1 MATNSQRTH
10 QRSSQPTNQPT
21 NQPTDQPTDQPVDQ
35 RSGRRTPQRADT
47 VFVGGKVFTGT
58 GPAPIEA
65 AVAVADG
72 RILAVADAATVRSL
86 VDADTEVVDLAGG
99 LLVPG
104 FQDAHVHPAVAGVQM
119 LGCDLS
125 EGHSIEEYLAVVA
138 AYAEAHPGTGWI
150 RGGGWSMDVFP
161 GGTPTRSMLDAVL
174 RDRPV
179 LLTNRD
185 GHGAWVNT
193 RALQL
198 AGVDATTTDPVDGR
212 IEREADGTPAGT
224 LQEGAVELVARH
236 VPLATPDEAH
246 AGLLAAQEHLFSL
259 GVTSWQDAM
268 IGAFPGNPDNYDVY
282 LRAAREGSL
291 RARVVGA
298 LWWDRERGL
307 EQIPDLEE
315 RRRTGRVGRFDATS
329 VKIMQDGIA
338 ENFTAGLLEPYLDAC
353 GCATGN
359 SGLSFID
366 PQVLT
371 EAVSRLDRAGFQLH
385 FHALG
390 DRAVR
395 EVLDALAEAR
405 EANGANDNRHHLAH
419 LQLVHP
425 DDVERFAE
433 LGAAANIQALWAAH
447 EPQMDELTIP
457 FLGPE
462 RAALQYPF
470 GDLQRAGTRLVAGSD
485 WSVSSPNPLW
495 GIHVAVNRSVPDE
508 APDSPEPFEPMPPF
522 FPEQALTLA
531 QALTAY
537 TAGSAWVNHLDE
549 VTGTV
554 EVGKYADLVVLDRDP
569 FAHPPL
575 EIADTR
581 VLRTYIDGEPVFTAS
596 DRPASD

>member
-1 MATNSQRTH
+1 MAVSKE
-10 QRSSQPTNQPT
+10 PI
-21 NQPTDQPTDQPVDQ
+21 V
-35 RSGRRTPQRADT
+35 QRADT
-47 VFVGGKVFTGT
+47 VFVGGRVFTGT
-58 GPAPIEA
+58 GSVGGSGAGAGPVDA
-65 AVAVADG
+65 AVAVGGG
-72 RILAVADAATVRSL
+72 RILAVADEAAVRPL
-86 VDADTEVVDLAGG
+86 ADESTEVVDLAGG

-104 FQDAHVHPAVAGVQM
+104 FQDAHVHPAVAGVLM

-125 EGHSIEEYLAVVA
+125 EEHTIEGYLAVVA
-138 AYAEAHPGTGWI
+138 AYAKEHPDAAWI
-150 RGGGWSMDVFP
+150 RGGGWSMDLFP
-161 GGTPTRSMLDAVL
+161 RGTPTRGMLDAVVP
-174 RDRPV
+174 DRPV
-179 LLTNRD
+179 MLTNRD

-193 RALQL
+193 HALRL
-198 AGVDATTTDPVDGR
+198 AGVDRGTPDPADGR

-224 LQEGAVELVARH
+224 LQEGAVDLVARH
-236 VPLATPDEAH
+236 VPIATPDEAL

-268 IGAFPGNPDNYDVY
+268 IGAFPGNPDNFGVY
-282 LRAAREGSL
+282 LRAASEGSL

-307 EQIPDLEE
+307 EQIPELEE
-315 RRRTGRVGRFDATS
+315 RRRTGRVGRFHATS

-338 ENFTAGLLEPYLDAC
+338 ENFTAGMLEPYLDGC

-366 PQVLT
+366 PELLT
-371 EAVSRLDRAGFQLH
+371 EAVARLDRSGFQLH

-395 EVLDALAEAR
+395 EVLDALEAAR
-405 EANGANDNRHHLAH
+405 AVNGTNDNRHHLAH
-419 LQLVHP
+419 LQVVHP
-425 DDVERFAE
+425 EDIGRFAR

-470 GDLQRAGTRLVAGSD
+470 GDLQRAGARLVAGSD

-495 GIHVAVNRSVPDE
+495 GIHVAVNRAVPDE
-508 APDSPEPFEPMPPF
+508 APNATGTRESCPPF
-522 FPEQALTLA
+522 FPEQALTLS

-537 TAGSAWVNHLDE
+537 TAGSAWVNHLDR
-549 VTGTV
+549 VTGTI

-569 FAHPPL
+569 FAHPSE
-575 EIADTR
+575 EIAETR
-581 VLRTYIDGEPVFTAS
+581 VLRTYLDGELVYAAS
-596 DRPASD
+596 L

>member
-1 MATNSQRTH
+1 MGKTR
-10 QRSSQPTNQPT
+10 
-21 NQPTDQPTDQPVDQ
+21 
-35 RSGRRTPQRADT
+35 QRADI
-47 VFVGGKVFTGT
+47 VFVGGRVFTGT
-58 GPAPIEA
+58 SPTPIDA
-65 AVAVADG
+65 AVAVGGG
-72 RILAVADAATVRSL
+72 RIIAVADAATVRSL
-86 VDADTEVVDLAGG
+86 ADGDTEVVDLAGG

-125 EGHSIEEYLAVVA
+125 EERTIDGYLAVVA
-138 AYAEAHPGTGWI
+138 EFAAAHPDTVWI

-161 GGTPTRSMLDAVL
+161 GGTPTRAMLDAVVP
-174 RDRPV
+174 DRPV

-193 RALQL
+193 RALET
-198 AGVDATTTDPVDGR
+198 AGVDRTTPDPADGR
-212 IEREADGTPAGT
+212 IEREEDGSPAGT

-236 VPLATPDEAH
+236 VPIASPDEAL

-268 IGAFPGNPDNYDVY
+268 IGAFPGNPDNYGGY

-315 RRRTGRVGRFDATS
+315 RRRTGQVGRFNATS
-329 VKIMQDGIA
+329 VKMMQDGIA
-338 ENFTAGLLEPYLDAC
+338 ENFTAGMLEPYLDGC
-353 GCATGN
+353 GCATSN

-366 PQVLT
+366 PKVLT
-371 EAVSRLDRAGFQLH
+371 AAVSRLDRSGFQIH

-405 EANGANDNRHHLAH
+405 EANGTNDNRHHLAH
-419 LQLVHP
+419 LQVVHP
-425 DDVERFAE
+425 DDIARFAS
-433 LGAAANIQALWAAH
+433 LDAAANIQALWAAH

-462 RAALQYPF
+462 RARLQYPF
-470 GDLQRAGTRLVAGSD
+470 GDLQRAGARLVAGSD

-508 APDSPEPFEPMPPF
+508 APNATGTFEPAPPF

-554 EVGKYADLVVLDRDP
+554 EEGKYADLVVLDRDP

-581 VLRTYIDGEPVFTAS
+581 VLRTYIDGELVFAAT
-596 DRPASD
+596 D

>member
-1 MATNSQRTH
+1 MANNRQRT
-10 QRSSQPTNQPT
+10 
-21 NQPTDQPTDQPVDQ
+21 
-35 RSGRRTPQRADT
+35 GQRADT

-58 GPAPIEA
+58 GPAPVEA

-72 RILAVADAATVRSL
+72 RILAVADAGTVRSL
-86 VDADTEVVDLAGG
+86 ADGNTEVVDLAGG
-99 LLVPG
+99 LLLPG
-104 FQDAHVHPAVAGVQM
+104 FQDAHVHPVVAGVQM
-119 LGCDLS
+119 LGCDLG
-125 EGHSIEEYLAVVA
+125 EERSIDGYLAVVA
-138 AYAEAHPGTGWI
+138 AYAKDHPDAAWI

-161 GGTPTRSMLDAVL
+161 GGTPTRAMLDAVVP
-174 RDRPV
+174 DRPV
-179 LLTNRD
+179 MLTNRD
-185 GHGAWVNT
+185 GHGAWANT
-193 RALQL
+193 RAFHL
-198 AGVDATTTDPVDGR
+198 AGVDRTTPDPVDGR

-224 LQEGAVELVARH
+224 LQEGAMDLVARH
-236 VPLATPDEAH
+236 VPLATPDEAY

-268 IGAFPGNPDNYDVY
+268 IGAFPGHPDNYGVY
-282 LRAAREGSL
+282 LHAAREGAL

-307 EQIPDLEE
+307 EQIPELEE
-315 RRRTGRVGRFDATS
+315 RRRTGRAGRFNATS

-338 ENFTAGLLEPYLDAC
+338 ENFTAGLLEPYLDGC

-359 SGLSFID
+359 SGLSFIE
-366 PQVLT
+366 PELLT
-371 EAVSRLDRAGFQLH
+371 EAVSRLDRAGFQIH

-395 EVLDALAEAR
+395 EVLDALTTAR
-405 EANGANDNRHHLAH
+405 AANGANDNRHHLAH
-419 LQLVHP
+419 LQIVHP
-425 DDVERFAE
+425 DDIGRFAS

-470 GDLQRAGTRLVAGSD
+470 GDLQRAGARLVAGSD
-485 WSVSSPNPLW
+485 WSVSSPDPLW
-495 GIHVAVNRSVPDE
+495 GIHVAVNRVAPDE
-508 APDSPEPFEPMPPF
+508 APGPSGAHQPCPPF
-522 FPEQALTLA
+522 FPEQALTLS

-537 TAGSAWVNHLDE
+537 TAGSAWANHLDE

-554 EVGKYADLVVLDRDP
+554 EAGKYADLVVLDRDP
-569 FAHPPL
+569 FAHPAE

-581 VLRTYIDGEPVFTAS
+581 VSRTYVDGELVFAAT
-596 DRPASD
+596 R

>member
-1 MATNSQRTH
+1 MGNTR
-10 QRSSQPTNQPT
+10 QPT
-21 NQPTDQPTDQPVDQ
+21 
-35 RSGRRTPQRADT
+35 GQRADI
-47 VFVGGKVFTGT
+47 VFVGGRVFTGT
-58 GPAPIEA
+58 SPTPIDA
-65 AVAVADG
+65 DVAVAGG
-72 RILAVADAATVRSL
+72 RIIAVADAAAVRSL
-86 VDADTEVVDLAGG
+86 ADADTEVVDLAGG

-125 EGHSIEEYLAVVA
+125 EERTIEGYLAVVA
-138 AYAEAHPGTGWI
+138 EFAGAHPGAAWI

-161 GGTPTRSMLDAVL
+161 GGTPTRAMLDAVVP
-174 RDRPV
+174 DRPV

-193 RALQL
+193 RALDV
-198 AGVDATTTDPVDGR
+198 AGVDRTTPDPADGR
-212 IEREADGTPAGT
+212 IEREEDGSPAGT

-236 VPLATPDEAH
+236 VPIATPDEAL

-268 IGAFPGNPDNYDVY
+268 IGSFPGNPDNYGVY

-307 EQIPDLEE
+307 EQIPDIEE
-315 RRRTGRVGRFDATS
+315 RRRTGRVGRFNATS
-329 VKIMQDGIA
+329 VKMMQDGIA
-338 ENFTAGLLEPYLDAC
+338 ENFTAGMLEPYLDGC
-353 GCATGN
+353 GCATNN

-366 PQVLT
+366 PKVLT
-371 EAVSRLDRAGFQLH
+371 AAVALLDRAGFQIH

-405 EANGANDNRHHLAH
+405 EANGTNDNRHHLAH
-419 LQLVHP
+419 LQVVHP
-425 DDVERFAE
+425 DDIARFAS
-433 LGAAANIQALWAAH
+433 LDAAANIQALWAAH

-462 RAALQYPF
+462 RARLQYPF
-470 GDLQRAGTRLVAGSD
+470 GDLQRAGARLVAGSD

-508 APDSPEPFEPMPPF
+508 APNAAETFEPAPPF
-522 FPEQALTLA
+522 FPEQALTLS

-549 VTGTV
+549 VSGTV
-554 EVGKYADLVVLDRDP
+554 EEGKYADLVVLDRDP

-581 VLRTYIDGEPVFTAS
+581 VLRTYIDGELVFAAT
-596 DRPASD
+596 D

>member
-1 MATNSQRTH
+1 MAHNRQQRT
-10 QRSSQPTNQPT
+10 
-21 NQPTDQPTDQPVDQ
+21 
-35 RSGRRTPQRADT
+35 GQRADT

-58 GPAPIEA
+58 GPAPVEA

-72 RILAVADAATVRSL
+72 RILAVADAGTVRSL
-86 VDADTEVVDLAGG
+86 ADGNTEVVDLAGG
-99 LLVPG
+99 LLLPG
-104 FQDAHVHPAVAGVQM
+104 FQDAHVHPVVAGVQM

-125 EGHSIEEYLAVVA
+125 EERSIDGYLAVVA
-138 AYAEAHPGTGWI
+138 AYAKDHPDAAWI

-161 GGTPTRSMLDAVL
+161 GGTPTRAMLDAVVP
-174 RDRPV
+174 DRPV
-179 LLTNRD
+179 MLTNRD
-185 GHGAWVNT
+185 GHGAWANT
-193 RALQL
+193 RAFHL
-198 AGVDATTTDPVDGR
+198 AGVDRTTPDPADGR

-224 LQEGAVELVARH
+224 LQEGAMELVARH
-236 VPLATPDEAH
+236 VPLATPDEAY

-268 IGAFPGNPDNYDVY
+268 IGAFPGHPDNYGVY
-282 LRAAREGSL
+282 LRAAREGAL

-307 EQIPDLEE
+307 EQIPELEE
-315 RRRTGRVGRFDATS
+315 RRRTGRAGRFNATS

-338 ENFTAGLLEPYLDAC
+338 ENFTAGLLEPYLDGC

-359 SGLSFID
+359 SGLSFIE
-366 PQVLT
+366 PELLT
-371 EAVSRLDRAGFQLH
+371 EAVSRLDRAGFQIH

-395 EVLDALAEAR
+395 EVLDALTTAR
-405 EANGANDNRHHLAH
+405 AANGANDNRHHLAH
-419 LQLVHP
+419 LQIVHP
-425 DDVERFAE
+425 DDIGRFAS

-470 GDLQRAGTRLVAGSD
+470 GDLQRAGARLVAGSD
-485 WSVSSPNPLW
+485 WSVSSPDPLW
-495 GIHVAVNRSVPDE
+495 GIHVAVNRVAPDE
-508 APDSPEPFEPMPPF
+508 APGPSGAHQPCPPF
-522 FPEQALTLA
+522 FPEQALTLS

-537 TAGSAWVNHLDE
+537 TAGSAWANHLDE

-554 EVGKYADLVVLDRDP
+554 EAGKCADLVVLDRDP
-569 FAHPPL
+569 FAHPAE

-581 VLRTYIDGEPVFTAS
+581 VSRTYVDGELVFAAT
-596 DRPASD
+596 R

>member
-1 MATNSQRTH
+1 MAENMQRT
-10 QRSSQPTNQPT
+10 
-21 NQPTDQPTDQPVDQ
+21 
-35 RSGRRTPQRADT
+35 GQRADT
-47 VFVGGKVFTGT
+47 LFVGGKVFTGT
-58 GPAPIEA
+58 AEAPVRA
-65 AVAVADG
+65 AVAVGGG
-72 RILAVADAATVRSL
+72 RILAVAEESAVRELADAAT
-86 VDADTEVVDLAGG
+86 EIVDLAGG

-104 FQDAHVHPAVAGVQM
+104 FQDAHVHPVVAGVQM

-125 EGHSIEEYLAVVA
+125 AEHTVDGYLAVVT
-138 AYAEAHPGTGWI
+138 AYAEEHPDTGWI

-161 GGTPTRSMLDAVL
+161 GGTPTRAMLDAVVP
-174 RDRPV
+174 DRPV

-193 RALQL
+193 LALRL
-198 AGVDATTTDPVDGR
+198 AEVDATTPDPVDGR

-236 VPLATPDEAH
+236 VPIATEDEAL

-268 IGAFPGNPDNYDVY
+268 IGAFPGNPDNFGVY

-307 EQIPDLEE
+307 EQIPELEE
-315 RRRTGRVGRFDATS
+315 RRRTGRAGRFEATS

-338 ENFTAGLLEPYLDAC
+338 ENFTAGLLEPYLDGC
-353 GCATGN
+353 GCPTAN

-366 PQVLT
+366 PKLLT
-371 EAVSRLDRAGFQLH
+371 DAVRLLDASGFQLH

-395 EVLDALAEAR
+395 EVLDALEAAR

-419 LQLVHP
+419 LQIVHP
-425 DDVERFAE
+425 DDIARFARV
-433 LGAAANIQALWAAH
+433 GAAANIQALWAAH

-495 GIHVAVNRSVPDE
+495 GIHVAVNRAVPDE
-508 APDSPEPFEPMPPF
+508 TPDPSGPRPPAAPF

-537 TAGSAWVNHLDE
+537 TAGSAWANHLDA

-554 EVGKYADLVVLDRDP
+554 EPGKHADLAVLDRDP
-569 FAHPPL
+569 FELPQ
-575 EIADTR
+575 EQIADVR
-581 VLRTYIDGEPVFTAS
+581 VLRTYVDGELVFATT
-596 DRPASD
+596 D

>member
-1 MATNSQRTH
+1 MGNTGQRTA
-10 QRSSQPTNQPT
+10 
-21 NQPTDQPTDQPVDQ
+21 
-35 RSGRRTPQRADT
+35 QRADL
-47 VFVGGKVFTGT
+47 VFVGGRVFTGT
-58 GPAPIEA
+58 APAPIDA

-72 RILAVADAATVRSL
+72 RIIAVADAATVRSL
-86 VDADTEVVDLAGG
+86 ADAGTEIVDLEGG

-119 LGCDLS
+119 LSCDLS
-125 EGHSIEEYLAVVA
+125 EERSIDGYLAVVA
-138 AYAEAHPGTGWI
+138 AFAADHPDAAWI
-150 RGGGWSMDVFP
+150 RGGGWSMDIFP
-161 GGTPTRSMLDAVL
+161 GGTPTRAMLDAVVP
-174 RDRPV
+174 DRPV
-179 LLTNRD
+179 MLTNRD

-193 RALQL
+193 LALRL
-198 AGVDATTTDPVDGR
+198 AGVDRTTPDPADGR
-212 IEREADGTPAGT
+212 IEREEDGSPAGT
-224 LQEGAVELVARH
+224 LQEGAMDLVARH
-236 VPLATPDEAH
+236 VPIATPDEAH

-268 IGAFPGNPDNYDVY
+268 IGAFPGNPDNYGVY

-315 RRRTGRVGRFDATS
+315 RRRTGRVGRFNATS

-338 ENFTAGLLEPYLDAC
+338 ENFTAGLLEPYLDGC

-366 PQVLT
+366 PEVLT
-371 EAVSRLDRAGFQLH
+371 EAVSRLDRSGFQLH

-405 EANGANDNRHHLAH
+405 AANGANDNRHHLAH
-419 LQLVHP
+419 LQIVHP
-425 DDVERFAE
+425 DDIGRFAA
-433 LGAAANIQALWAAH
+433 LDAAANIQALWAAH

-462 RAALQYPF
+462 RARLQYPF

-508 APDSPEPFEPMPPF
+508 APNSPGTFEPAAPF
-522 FPEQALTLA
+522 FPEQALTLSE
-531 QALTAY
+531 ALTAY
-537 TAGSAWVNHLDE
+537 TAGSAWVNHLDD

-554 EVGKYADLVVLDRDP
+554 EEGKYADLVVLDRDP
-569 FAHPPL
+569 FAHPSM
-575 EIADTR
+575 EIAETR
-581 VLRTYIDGEPVFTAS
+581 VLRTYIDGELVFAAT
-596 DRPASD
+596 D